1 MADYRQAVETVGAE
15 PQGRQGPRPSV
26 SIKLSALHPRYEV
39 AQRERVLT
47 ELFASVRELAVLA
60 RQRNVGITID
70 AEEADRLELS
80 LELYEKLLRD
90 PAKIGRASCRERVCQ

>member
-15 PQGRQGPRPSV
+15 PQVGKGPRPSV

-70 AEEADRLELS
+70 AEAAARLEPS
-80 LELYEKLLRD
+80 LELRPEE
-90 PAKIGRASCRERVCQ
+90 GRVGTEGVTKC